1 MDDDIDPEIGSLI
14 DQLRNN
20 SIAIK
25 AVQREPDLLK
35 KEDIEMFVIQK
46 AGALVEDSLEMIR
59 TVKDYIISAPDP
71 KGVESLAGL
80 ITATSSA
87 IETLNKLIVTD
98 KKTAAMFRLKEMDA
112 DLKRQLIEDQ
122 TNSKIKLTREEM
134 LRQIAIA
141 VQEKQATSIDITSA
155 PVKES

>member
-14 DQLRNN
+14 DQLKN
-20 SIAIK
+20 SSLAMK

-35 KEDIEMFVIQK
+35 KEDMEMFVIQK
-46 AGALVEDSLEMIR
+46 AGMLVDESLDMMR
-59 TVKDYIISAPDP
+59 TVKDYLMSAPDS

-98 KKTAAMFRLKEMDA
+98 KKAATTFKLKEMDA
-112 DLKRQLIEDQ
+112 TLKRQLIEDQ

-134 LRQIAIA
+134 LRHIAMA
-141 VQEKQATSIDITSA
+141 VDERQATSIDIT
-155 PVKES
+155 PVRISEP

>member
-134 LRQIAIA
+134 LRHIAIA
-141 VQEKQATSIDITSA
+141 VQEKQVTSIDITSA

>member
-141 VQEKQATSIDITSA
+141 VQEKQVTSIDITSA

>member
-14 DQLRNN
+14 DQLKD
-20 SIAIK
+20 SSLAMK
-25 AVQREPDLLK
+25 AVRCEPDPLK
-35 KEDIEMFVIQK
+35 KEDMEMFVIQK
-46 AGALVEDSLEMIR
+46 AGMLVEESLDMMR
-59 TVKDYIISAPDP
+59 TVKDYLMSAPDP

-98 KKTAAMFRLKEMDA
+98 KKAATTFKLKEMDA
-112 DLKRQLIEDQ
+112 TLKRQLIEDQ

-134 LRQIAIA
+134 LRHIAMA
-141 VQEKQATSIDITSA
+141 VDERQATSIDITPA
-155 PVKES
+155 RIGEL

>member
-46 AGALVEDSLEMIR
+46 SWC
-59 TVKDYIISAPDP
+59 
-71 KGVESLAGL
+71 
-80 ITATSSA
+80 
-87 IETLNKLIVTD
+87 
-98 KKTAAMFRLKEMDA
+98 
-112 DLKRQLIEDQ
+112 
-122 TNSKIKLTREEM
+122 TR
-134 LRQIAIA
+134 
-141 VQEKQATSIDITSA
+141 
-155 PVKES
+155 